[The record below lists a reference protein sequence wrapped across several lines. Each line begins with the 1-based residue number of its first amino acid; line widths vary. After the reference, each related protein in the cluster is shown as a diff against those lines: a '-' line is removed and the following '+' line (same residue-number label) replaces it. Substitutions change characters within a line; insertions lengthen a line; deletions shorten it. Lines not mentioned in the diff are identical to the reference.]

1 MSINDPETQMI
12 TSRSPQSGQAFDY
25 LPIGLFGS
33 VMGLVGLAAAW
44 RAAEQVYGVPG
55 AIADGIGAVAVVVF
69 VSLILGYG
77 WKCLTAW
84 QAVKTE
90 FEHPIAGCLFGTVAI
105 SFLLLPI
112 VLVRVSHEL
121 AFGMWVLGVVGMVLL
136 AWFIV
141 SRWISRR
148 QQLPHATPVW
158 IIPVVGLL
166 DLPLAMPALG
176 LPASSVLGVFALAVG
191 LFFTVPIFTLI
202 FARLLFEDPMP
213 DGLRPTLMILVAPF
227 AVGYSTYITVTGSH
241 DLFAE
246 ALYVLTLF
254 LLAVLFGQMRYL
266 AACCPFRLAWWAVS
280 FPLSASAI
288 CSLKVA
294 GVSPGRFTNS
304 IALLLLCI
312 ASLAILG
319 IFLRTLKGLL
329 SGELR
334 TLST

>member
-1 MSINDPETQMI
+1 MSTNDQEMQMLA
-12 TSRSPQSGQAFDY
+12 SRPPQTGQAFDY

-33 VMGLVGLAAAW
+33 VMGLVGLAVAW
-44 RAAEQVYGVPG
+44 RAASQMYGVPG
-55 AIADGIGAVAVVVF
+55 SIADGIGAVAVAVF
-69 VSLILGYG
+69 VSLVLGYG

-84 QAVKTE
+84 HAVKTE
-90 FEHPIAGCLFGTVAI
+90 FGHPIAGCLFGTVAI
-105 SFLLLPI
+105 SLLLLPI

-121 AFGMWVLGVVGMVLL
+121 AFGMWVLGAVGMVFL
-136 AWFIV
+136 AWLIV

-158 IIPVVGLL
+158 IIPVVGML

-176 LPASSVLGVFALAVG
+176 LPATSELGVFALAVG
-191 LFFTVPIFTLI
+191 LFFAVPIFTLI
-202 FARLLFEDPMP
+202 FARLLFEDRMP

-227 AVGYSTYITVTGSH
+227 AVGYSAYIAVTGSH

-246 ALYVLTLF
+246 ALYMLTLF
-254 LLAVLFGQMRYL
+254 FLAVLFGQMRYL

-288 CSLKVA
+288 CSLRVA
-294 GVSPGRFTNS
+294 RESPGRITNS